1 MSMSPCDI
9 AKKLVHI
16 QSRLRN
22 NLLKELQCHEDDL
35 DNSFDPYA
43 YSPLVHEIK
52 EKYLSRLYVIQ
63 ALIQELAHL
72 NQGRRNRTVRVLSV
86 RAGDSEA
93 LVELVNEKLA
103 GLNGAKI
110 MDVKFLQSKDA
121 DDWVAVISFVA
132 NPFSGAKDET
142 AAWM

>member
-72 NQGRRNRTVRVLSV
+72 SQARRNRTVRVLSV

-103 GLNGAKI
+103 GLNGARI
-110 MDVKFLQSKDA
+110 MDVNFLQSKGT
-121 DDWVAVISFVA
+121 DDWVALISFVA